1 MSRPLSE
8 TDRDG
13 VRMVRLERPERL
25 NALSTALRLALVD
38 AMSRAAKDDTVRAVL
53 LTGAGDRGFCAGQDI
68 KESSTLQS
76 SDTGEWMETWD
87 SFFQGFL
94 TFPKPIVSAVNGV
107 AAGGGLDLALFGDV
121 RVAVTDARFIMAE
134 IDIGLPVICGSF
146 LLAQD
151 VFWSRALGIVL
162 TGQTVSAAEAL
173 RIGMVHEVVERA
185 HLLPRAFERAGELA
199 AKPPVAMRLTVQRL
213 RQMRLDALNAHDVFQ
228 AMPRYHGEAIAS
240 GEPQRVM
247 EKFLTRKS
255 QPRPA

>member
-13 VRMVRLERPERL
+13 VRMLRLERPERL

-38 AMSRAAKDDTVRAVL
+38 AMNRAAEDEAVRAIL
-53 LTGAGDRGFCAGQDI
+53 LTGAGERGFCAGQDI

-76 SDTGEWMETWD
+76 SDTDEWMETWD
-87 SFFQGFL
+87 SFFQAFL

-162 TGQTVSAAEAL
+162 TGQTIPAAEAL
-173 RIGMVHEVVERA
+173 RIGMIHEVVQHER
-185 HLLPRAFERAGELA
+185 LLPRAFERAGELA
-199 AKPPVAMRLTVQRL
+199 AKPPVALRLTIQRL
-213 RQMRLDALNAHDVFQ
+213 RQMRLNALNAHGVFK

-247 EKFLTRKS
+247 EKFLARKNH
-255 QPRPA
+255 PRLA